1 MKNRHQH
8 LKLVTKSF
16 QLQHHLPTVA
26 NESLGHDLISFQ
38 ESCADV
44 NECFDI
50 LNNCHENAF
59 CTNSEASFNCQ
70 CNTGY
75 EGDGVTCDDIDECL
89 QDDICPDNAICE
101 NSEGSYDCNC
111 DGNPGF
117 KVAKNGCV
125 DIDEC
130 RDECYETTQETF
142 RMGCV

>member
-1 MKNRHQH
+1 MPYILAYNNHFAKN
-8 LKLVTKSF
+8 
-16 QLQHHLPTVA
+16 
-26 NESLGHDLISFQ
+26 HDFISEK

-44 NECFDI
+44 NECFGI

-70 CNTGY
+70 CNIGY

-89 QDDICPDNAICE
+89 QDGICPEHAVCE
-101 NSEGSYDCNC
+101 NSDGSYNCNC

-125 DIDEC
+125 DMDEC
-130 RDECYETTQETF
+130 RDECYEPTQETF
-142 RMGCV
+142 KIHL